1 MENYFVESMLI
12 ACLDGTASEI
22 TMVSVWLVCIT
33 VLCVCVC
40 VCGFMVLFP
49 DESLVQMHISEL
61 QH

>member
-1 MENYFVESMLI
+1 MENFSVESMLI
-12 ACLDGTASEI
+12 ACLDGAASEI

-33 VLCVCVC
+33 VLCVW

-49 DESLVQMHISEL
+49 DESLVQTHISEL